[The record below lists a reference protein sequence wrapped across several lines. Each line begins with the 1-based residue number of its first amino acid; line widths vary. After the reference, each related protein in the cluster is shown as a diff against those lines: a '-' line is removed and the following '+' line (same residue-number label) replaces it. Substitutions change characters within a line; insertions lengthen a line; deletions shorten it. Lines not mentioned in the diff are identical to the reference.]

1 MAEPIII
8 PPLKTEG
15 VIHRPLERHTVPR
28 HIVVLR
34 FHAFGDTIITLPLL
48 AGLRD
53 RFPEAQ
59 IDFVTSHE
67 YVELF
72 AALPILDNVWPVT
85 TRGNRLQQLSS
96 ILPLRSQLHRPDV
109 VLDLQ
114 RSRLSGIL
122 VRLLSPSAYCR
133 FDRYARKHALD
144 RYLEAVTMA
153 QINGV
158 EPIYAIPF
166 QEQVSTATL
175 EHTGLAELS
184 GPLVCLN
191 PAGCWGTKNWPPERY
206 AELGAWLIRDYNARI
221 VLLGTA
227 NVQHGA
233 DIIKHELAED
243 AINLVGKTTPL
254 EALAIIRKLSLVVSD
269 DSGLMHLAWTNGVPT
284 IGIFGA
290 SRSVWSRPRGPHTRH
305 LGSEDLSCGSCM
317 SPNCLRNDRICL
329 ARISVEQVFSLC
341 QELLGKNSF

>member
-8 PPLKTEG
+8 PPLKAEG
-15 VIHRPLERHTVPR
+15 IIHRPLERHGVPR

-34 FHAFGDTIITLPLL
+34 FHAFGDTVITLPLL

-59 IDFVTSHE
+59 IDFVTSQE
-67 YVELF
+67 YVEFF
-72 AALPILDNVWPVT
+72 AAFPMLDNVWPVT
-85 TRGNRLQQLSS
+85 TRGTRWKQWRSL
-96 ILPLRSQLHRPDV
+96 LPLRSQLQKPDV

-114 RSRLSGIL
+114 RSTLSTIL
-122 VRLLSPSAYCR
+122 VRLLSPTAYSM

-144 RYLEAVTMA
+144 RYMEAVTMA
-153 QINGV
+153 QINDV
-158 EPIYAIPF
+158 ESTCAIPF
-166 QEQVSTATL
+166 QEQISTTTM
-175 EHTGLAELS
+175 ERFGLAGLPN
-184 GPLVCLN
+184 PLVCLN
-191 PAGCWGTKNWPPERY
+191 PAGCWETKNWPPERY
-206 AELGAWLIRDYNARI
+206 AELGERLIRDYNARI
-221 VLLGTA
+221 VLLGTE

-233 DIIKHELAED
+233 DVIKHELGED
-243 AINLVGKTTPL
+243 AVNLVGKTTPL

-290 SRSVWSRPRGPHTRH
+290 SRSVWSRPLGPHTRH

-329 ARISVEQVFSLC
+329 TRISVEQIFSLC
-341 QELLGKNSF
+341 QELLGKDSV